1 MNKEISIKEQLK
13 SISEDMELVMEMAN
27 DDDFHQ
33 PLTGDNK
40 ASVVADID
48 GHLRHLL
55 SETGEMKGLF
65 VAAINSNNEVMIV
78 NSGTVPALA
87 RLAATISHENVALV
101 QKVAQEI
108 RHDLQMA
115 EHEAEAYDTEAL

>member
-1 MNKEISIKEQLK
+1 MNKEITIKEQLK
-13 SISEDMELVMEMAN
+13 SISEDMELVMGMAN

-78 NSGTVPALA
+78 NSGTVSALA

-101 QKVAQEI
+101 QRVAQDI
-108 RHDLQMA
+108 RHAQQMA